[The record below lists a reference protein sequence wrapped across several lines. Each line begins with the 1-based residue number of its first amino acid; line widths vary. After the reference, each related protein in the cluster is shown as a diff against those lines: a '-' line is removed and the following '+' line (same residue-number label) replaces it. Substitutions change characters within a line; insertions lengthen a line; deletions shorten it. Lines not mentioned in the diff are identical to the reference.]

1 MFRDAVA
8 QRFGEEDVRQMLRAG
23 EQSGAVQV
31 TSVAPGQQPALDQV
45 AGLVT
50 TLRQGERAS
59 AALGQ
64 RETESERQGARRGLR
79 L

>member
-1 MFRDAVA
+1 MA
-8 QRFGEEDVRQMLRAG
+8 QRFGEEGVRQMLRAG
-23 EQSGAVQV
+23 GKLGMVQV
-31 TSVAPGQQPALDQV
+31 PSVVPDQQLALDQV

-59 AALGQ
+59 AALVQ
-64 RETESERQGARRGLR
+64 REAESEQQGVRRGLR